1 MITESN
7 LKDVLDSL
15 SFDEVN
21 AGDWRKSFPEH
32 GLDCEMRVDFTAQT
46 LTYPPLVTVN
56 DKTTSNFEK
65 NENFVVF
72 ECVARL
78 LDKGYRPEHIE
89 LEPKWQTTRGTAT
102 GGGKADIWIRTV
114 DKRGD
119 KHSLCIIECKT
130 AGGEFEKAWQLMC
143 ADCDQLFSYGFEHRE
158 TQFLCLYASDFV
170 DGSII
175 PQYHLVSIVD
185 NKEYLKNLEHK
196 KIPTYRDA
204 TNNKALFRAWKETYE
219 QSYATK
225 GLFEDDIQ
233 AYHIGKKKYTSA
245 DLAPVKSLS
254 TIQRKYH
261 EFATILRQH
270 NVSGHENA
278 FDKLVNLFL
287 AKVVDE
293 TNNPHE
299 LLFYWKGVAYDDD
312 FRLQDRLQSLYSIGM
327 DKFLG
332 EKVTYINEENVENAF
347 KLFRRKPDETKE
359 TIRSIIHELKFFS
372 NNDFAFIDVHNEHLF
387 YQNAII
393 LRKIVMM
400 LEDMKLRDPEQEHQF
415 LGDLFE
421 GFLDQGV
428 KQSEGQFFTPIPY
441 VKFMVSSL
449 PIAQMVA
456 DKADPPRVIDYACG
470 AGHFLNEYASQVCRP
485 VEVKN
490 VGMPEKRKR
499 TFAEYFAAIT
509 GIEKE
514 YRLSKVTKVA
524 AFMYGQDDIK
534 VVYGDALSDLSAQGI
549 KDGSYDVLVA
559 NPPYS
564 VKGFFETLTE
574 AERAHY
580 SLSSEI
586 DPKSAGKSNAIE
598 TFFIERAA
606 QLLVPG
612 GIAAIILPVSVLTKG
627 GIYMAARKIMLST
640 FDIVAI
646 AEMGSG
652 TFGKTGTNTAT
663 FFLRRKETKP
673 DYAVHARNRVDAWFT
688 GDFSADAVFDDA
700 DIIDRYAA
708 AIGVSPEDYRTLLC
722 GTPNNA
728 LLAAEVFKNY
738 RAAFS
743 KDSAAKAIRKKRLT
757 AKYTTAD
764 REREVEA
771 HILASIIEAEQ
782 FRLRIFMIAISN
794 PQDVVVVKSPTK
806 TKEIQQFLGY
816 KWSGRRGNE
825 GIKYLGGD
833 VVADEDEDSD
843 NSDDAATSSDTNWL
857 ERNRGIS
864 QIQTPLFNY
873 SDLDDATKINILIR
887 RNFLGKEV
895 VVPEALEEF
904 VKVLP
909 LEGMIDFTQ
918 SDFDLSIQ
926 TGGTASLNVSY
937 DGGRVPLSSV
947 CDYVHERIDFS
958 EIQASSYVTTDNMLQ
973 AKGGVLPYDGKQID
987 GTVIRYRPN
996 DILVSNIRPYLKKIW
1011 LADTDGGCSP
1021 DVLVFRTKDEAEVD
1035 PYYLYQLLSHDD
1047 FFDFMMTGKKGAK
1060 MPRGNK
1066 NMIPRY
1072 PVFVPDMPKQKRI
1085 VKECKKVDAE
1095 YAKVRMTIDEYK
1107 AKINSVFKRLS
1118 AIRGGV
1124 TGDLSHFLLPVNG
1137 GNMKVSLDQIHATG
1151 KVPVVTQE
1159 MGAIIA
1165 GYANTDDAITDIP
1178 LIMFGDHSCSFKYI
1192 DFPFVR
1198 GADGTQLLKFDS
1210 RQFDT
1215 KFMYYYL
1222 RMQTIENQD
1231 RYERHMKYLKQLHI
1245 SVPIL
1250 VEQKK
1255 AVAEVEKY
1263 EAEIAK
1269 AEALLPTFA
1278 ERKRV
1283 VLLKHLNG

>member
-1 MITESN
+1 MITETN
-7 LKDVLDSL
+7 LKDVLDRLGFAEFKS
-15 SFDEVN
+15 
-21 AGDWRKSFPEH
+21 GDWRKSFPEH
-32 GLDCEMRVDFTAQT
+32 GLDCEMRVDFRSKT
-46 LTYPPLVTVN
+46 LTYPSLVTVN
-56 DKTTSNFEK
+56 DKTTSNFEHD
-65 NENFVVF
+65 ENFVVF

-78 LDKGYRPEHIE
+78 LDKGYSPEHLE
-89 LEPKWQTTRGTAT
+89 LEPRWQTTRGAAT
-102 GGGKADIWIRTV
+102 GGGKADIWIRTI
-114 DKRGD
+114 DKQGT
-119 KHSLCIIECKT
+119 KQSLCIIECKT
-130 AGGEFEKAWQLMC
+130 AGGEFEKAWHLMC

-170 DGSII
+170 NDSVI
-175 PQYHLVSIVD
+175 PQYHLVSIID
-185 NKEYLKNLEHK
+185 NDEYLKNLKHK

-293 TNNPHE
+293 TNNPQE

-387 YQNAII
+387 YQNAVI

-499 TFAEYFAAIT
+499 TFAEYFSAIT

-534 VVYGDALSDLSAQGI
+534 VVYGDALSDLSAHGI

-564 VKGFFETLTE
+564 VKGFFETLTD

-586 DPKSAGKSNAIE
+586 DPKSMGKSNAIE

-612 GIAAIILPVSVLTKG
+612 GLAAIILPVSVLTKG
-627 GIYMAARKIMLST
+627 GIYMAAREIMLSS

-663 FFLRRKETKP
+663 FFLRRKDTRP
-673 DYAVHARNRVDAWFT
+673 DYATHARNRVDAWFG
-688 GDFSADAVFDDA
+688 GDFSADSVFDDV

-708 AIGVSPEDYRTLLC
+708 TIGVAPKDYRTLLC
-722 GTPNNA
+722 GKPNDA

-738 RAAFS
+738 RTAFS
-743 KDSAAKAIRKKRLT
+743 KDSMAKSIRKKRLT
-757 AKYTTAD
+757 AKYTAAD
-764 REREVEA
+764 RDREVEA
-771 HILASIIEAEQ
+771 HILATIVEAEK
-782 FRLRIFMIAISN
+782 FKLRIFMIAISN

-833 VVADEDEDSD
+833 VVADDDDSSDETDDS
-843 NSDDAATSSDTNWL
+843 SASSDTNWL

-864 QIQTPLFNY
+864 QIKTPLFNY
-873 SDLDDATKINILIR
+873 SDLDDATKINMLIR
-887 RNFLGKEV
+887 RNFLGKKID
-895 VVPEALEEF
+895 VPDSLEEF
-904 VKVLP
+904 VNVLP

-918 SDFDLSIQ
+918 SNFDLSLQ
-926 TGGTASLNVSY
+926 TGGIASLNVSY
-937 DGGRVPLSSV
+937 DGGRVPLASV
-947 CDYVHERIDFS
+947 CDYVHDRIDFS
-958 EIQASSYVTTDNMLQ
+958 AIDARSYITTDNMLPT
-973 AKGGVLPYDGKQID
+973 KGGVSPYNGNPIG
-987 GTVIRYRPN
+987 GTVVRYQPN

-1011 LADTDGGCSP
+1011 LADTHGGCSP
-1021 DVLVFRTKDEAEVD
+1021 DVLVFRVKNEKEVN
-1035 PYYLYQLLSHDD
+1035 PYYLYQLLSADE
-1047 FFDFMMTGKKGAK
+1047 FFDFMMMGKKGAK

-1072 PVFVPDMPKQKRI
+1072 PIFVPDMPKQKKI
-1085 VKECKKVDAE
+1085 VKECQKVDAE
-1095 YAKVRMTIDEYK
+1095 YAKVRMSIDDYK
-1107 AKINSVFKRLS
+1107 LKIRAVFEHLD

-1124 TGDLSHFLLPVNG
+1124 SGDLGQYLLPING
-1137 GNMKVSLDQIHATG
+1137 ANVKVPLDQIHEVG

-1159 MGAIIA
+1159 KGSIIA
-1165 GYANTDDAITDIP
+1165 GYADIEDEISDIP
-1178 LIMFGDHSCSFKYI
+1178 VIVFGDHSCSFKYI

-1198 GADGTQLLKFDS
+1198 GADGTQLLKFDPH
-1210 RQFDT
+1210 QFDV
-1215 KFMYYYL
+1215 KFMFYYL
-1222 RMQTIENQD
+1222 QMQTIENQD
-1231 RYERHMKYLKQLHI
+1231 RYERHMKYLKQMHI
-1245 SVPIL
+1245 KVPL
-1250 VEQKK
+1250 LGDQKK
-1255 AVAEVEKY
+1255 AVAELEKY
-1263 EAEIAK
+1263 EVEIAK
-1269 AEALLPTFA
+1269 AESLLPTFE

-1283 VLLKHLNG
+1283 LILRCLNE

>member
-1 MITESN
+1 MITETN
-7 LKDVLDSL
+7 LKDVLDRLGFAEFKS
-15 SFDEVN
+15 
-21 AGDWRKSFPEH
+21 GDWRKSFPEH
-32 GLDCEMRVDFTAQT
+32 GLDCEMRVDFRSKT
-46 LTYPPLVTVN
+46 LTYPSLVTVN
-56 DKTTSNFEK
+56 DKTTSNFEHD
-65 NENFVVF
+65 ENFVVF

-78 LDKGYRPEHIE
+78 LDKGYSPEHLE
-89 LEPKWQTTRGTAT
+89 LEPRWQTTRGAAT
-102 GGGKADIWIRTV
+102 GGGKADIWIRTI
-114 DKRGD
+114 DKQGT
-119 KHSLCIIECKT
+119 KQSLCIIECKT
-130 AGGEFEKAWQLMC
+130 AGGEFEKAWHLMC

-170 DGSII
+170 NDSVI
-175 PQYHLVSIVD
+175 PQYHLVSIID
-185 NKEYLKNLEHK
+185 NDEYLKNLKHK

-293 TNNPHE
+293 TNNPQE

-387 YQNAII
+387 YQNAVI

-499 TFAEYFAAIT
+499 TFAEYFSAIT

-534 VVYGDALSDLSAQGI
+534 VVYGDALSDLSAHGI

-564 VKGFFETLTE
+564 VKGFFETLTD

-586 DPKSAGKSNAIE
+586 DPKSMGKSNAIE

-612 GIAAIILPVSVLTKG
+612 GLAAIILPVSVLTKG
-627 GIYMAARKIMLST
+627 GIYMAAREIMLSS

-663 FFLRRKETKP
+663 FFLRRKDTRP
-673 DYAVHARNRVDAWFT
+673 DYATHARNRVDAWFG
-688 GDFSADAVFDDA
+688 GDFSADSVFDDV

-708 AIGVSPEDYRTLLC
+708 TIGVAPKDYRTLLC
-722 GTPNNA
+722 GKPNDA

-738 RAAFS
+738 RTAFS
-743 KDSAAKAIRKKRLT
+743 KDSMAKSIRKKRLT
-757 AKYTTAD
+757 AKYTAAD
-764 REREVEA
+764 RDREVEA
-771 HILASIIEAEQ
+771 HILATIVEAEK
-782 FRLRIFMIAISN
+782 FKLRIFMIAISN

-806 TKEIQQFLGY
+806 TKEIQLFLGY

-833 VVADEDEDSD
+833 VVADDDDSSDETDDS
-843 NSDDAATSSDTNWL
+843 SASSDTNWL

-864 QIQTPLFNY
+864 QIKTPLFNY
-873 SDLDDATKINILIR
+873 SDLDDTTKINMLIR
-887 RNFLGKEV
+887 RNFLGKKV
-895 VVPEALEEF
+895 DVPDSLEEF
-904 VKVLP
+904 VNVLP

-918 SDFDLSIQ
+918 SNFDLSLQ
-926 TGGTASLNVSY
+926 TGGIASLNVSY
-937 DGGRVPLSSV
+937 DGGRVPLASV
-947 CDYVHERIDFS
+947 CDYVHDRIDFS
-958 EIQASSYVTTDNMLQ
+958 AIDARSYITTDNMLPT
-973 AKGGVLPYDGKQID
+973 KGGVSPYNGNPIG
-987 GTVIRYRPN
+987 GTVVRYQPN

-1011 LADTDGGCSP
+1011 LADTHGGCSP
-1021 DVLVFRTKDEAEVD
+1021 DVLVFRVKNEKEVN
-1035 PYYLYQLLSHDD
+1035 PYYLYQLLSADE
-1047 FFDFMMTGKKGAK
+1047 FFDFMMMGKKGAK

-1072 PVFVPDMPKQKRI
+1072 PIFVPDMPKQKKI
-1085 VKECKKVDAE
+1085 VKECQKVDAE
-1095 YAKVRMTIDEYK
+1095 YAKVRMSIDEYK
-1107 AKINSVFKRLS
+1107 LKIRAVFERLD
-1118 AIRGGV
+1118 AIRGG
-1124 TGDLSHFLLPVNG
+1124 
-1137 GNMKVSLDQIHATG
+1137 G
-1151 KVPVVTQE
+1151 K
-1159 MGAIIA
+1159 
-1165 GYANTDDAITDIP
+1165 
-1178 LIMFGDHSCSFKYI
+1178 
-1192 DFPFVR
+1192 R
-1198 GADGTQLLKFDS
+1198 
-1210 RQFDT
+1210 
-1215 KFMYYYL
+1215 
-1222 RMQTIENQD
+1222 
-1231 RYERHMKYLKQLHI
+1231 
-1245 SVPIL
+1245 
-1250 VEQKK
+1250 
-1255 AVAEVEKY
+1255 
-1263 EAEIAK
+1263 
-1269 AEALLPTFA
+1269 
-1278 ERKRV
+1278 
-1283 VLLKHLNG
+1283 

>member
-1 MITESN
+1 MITETN
-7 LKDVLDSL
+7 LKDVLDRLGFAEFKS
-15 SFDEVN
+15 
-21 AGDWRKSFPEH
+21 GDWRKSFPEH
-32 GLDCEMRVDFTAQT
+32 GLDCEMRVDFRSKT
-46 LTYPPLVTVN
+46 LTYPSLVTVN
-56 DKTTSNFEK
+56 DKTTSNFEHD
-65 NENFVVF
+65 ENFVVF
-72 ECVARL
+72 ECVVRL
-78 LDKGYRPEHIE
+78 LDKGYSPEHLE
-89 LEPKWQTTRGTAT
+89 LEPRWQTTRGAAT
-102 GGGKADIWIRTV
+102 GGGKADIWIRTI
-114 DKRGD
+114 DKQGI
-119 KHSLCIIECKT
+119 KQSLCIIECKT
-130 AGGEFEKAWQLMC
+130 AGGEFEKAWHLMC

-170 DGSII
+170 NDSVI
-175 PQYHLVSIVD
+175 PQYHLVSIID
-185 NKEYLKNLEHK
+185 NDEYLKNLKHK

-293 TNNPHE
+293 TNNPQE

-387 YQNAII
+387 YQNAVI

-499 TFAEYFAAIT
+499 TFAEYFSAIT

-534 VVYGDALSDLSAQGI
+534 VVYGDALSDLSAHGI

-564 VKGFFETLTE
+564 VKGFFETLTD

-586 DPKSAGKSNAIE
+586 DPKSMGKSNAIE

-612 GIAAIILPVSVLTKG
+612 GLAAIILPVSVLTKG
-627 GIYMAARKIMLST
+627 GIYMAAREIMLSS

-663 FFLRRKETKP
+663 FFLRRKDTRP
-673 DYAVHARNRVDAWFT
+673 DYATHARNRVDAWFG
-688 GDFSADAVFDDA
+688 GDFSADSVFDDV

-708 AIGVSPEDYRTLLC
+708 TIGVAPKDYRTLLC
-722 GTPNNA
+722 GKPNDA

-738 RAAFS
+738 RTAFS
-743 KDSAAKAIRKKRLT
+743 KDSMAKSIRKKRLT
-757 AKYTTAD
+757 AKYTAAD
-764 REREVEA
+764 RDREVES
-771 HILASIIEAEQ
+771 HILATIVEAEK
-782 FRLRIFMIAISN
+782 FKLRIFMIAISN

-833 VVADEDEDSD
+833 VVADDDDSSDETDDS
-843 NSDDAATSSDTNWL
+843 SASSDTNWL

-864 QIQTPLFNY
+864 QIKTPLFNY
-873 SDLDDATKINILIR
+873 SDLDDATKINMLIR
-887 RNFLGKEV
+887 RNFLGKKID
-895 VVPEALEEF
+895 VPDSLEEF
-904 VKVLP
+904 VNVLP

-918 SDFDLSIQ
+918 SNFDLSLQ
-926 TGGTASLNVSY
+926 TGGIASLNVSY
-937 DGGRVPLSSV
+937 DGGRVPLASV
-947 CDYVHERIDFS
+947 CDYVHDRIDFS
-958 EIQASSYVTTDNMLQ
+958 AIDARSYITTDNMLPT
-973 AKGGVLPYDGKQID
+973 KGGVSPYNGNPIG
-987 GTVIRYRPN
+987 GTVVRYQPN

-1011 LADTDGGCSP
+1011 LADTHGGCSP
-1021 DVLVFRTKDEAEVD
+1021 DVLVFRVKNEKEVN
-1035 PYYLYQLLSHDD
+1035 PYYLYQLLSADE
-1047 FFDFMMTGKKGAK
+1047 FFDFVMMGKKGAK

-1072 PVFVPDMPKQKRI
+1072 PIFVPDMPKQKKI
-1085 VKECKKVDAE
+1085 VKECQKVDAE
-1095 YAKVRMTIDEYK
+1095 YAKVRMSIDEYK
-1107 AKINSVFKRLS
+1107 SKIRAVFERLD

-1124 TGDLSHFLLPVNG
+1124 SGDLGQYLLPING
-1137 GNMKVSLDQIHATG
+1137 ANVKVPLDQIHKVG

-1159 MGAIIA
+1159 KGSIIA
-1165 GYANTDDAITDIP
+1165 GYADIEDEISDIP
-1178 LIMFGDHSCSFKYI
+1178 VIVFGDHSCSFKYI

-1198 GADGTQLLKFDS
+1198 GADGTQLLKFDPH
-1210 RQFDT
+1210 QFDV
-1215 KFMYYYL
+1215 KFMFYYL
-1222 RMQTIENQD
+1222 QMQTIENQD
-1231 RYERHMKYLKQLHI
+1231 RYERHMKYLKQMHI
-1245 SVPIL
+1245 KVPL
-1250 VEQKK
+1250 LGDQKK
-1255 AVAEVEKY
+1255 AVAELEKY
-1263 EAEIAK
+1263 EVEIAK
-1269 AEALLPTFA
+1269 AESLLPTFE

-1283 VLLKHLNG
+1283 LILRCLNE